1 MNTFGKHL
9 VVKKQ
14 LSPIHEKEIFCEII
28 DLYEDVALRGIDLT
42 RNTGINLDGYN
53 EDFYLIIENLI
64 YVKYGEWKSEIITW
78 YIWERK
84 DIITGEIGI
93 MEITNEDTD
102 KTREVIIKCS
112 EDLWDVLDELSK
124 KKNKDE

>member
-9 VVKKQ
+9 IVKKQ

-102 KTREVIIKCS
+102 KTREVIVKCS

-124 KKNKDE
+124 KKKQR

>member
-14 LSPIHEKEIFCEII
+14 LAPIHEKEIFCEII

>member
-9 VVKKQ
+9 IVKKQ

-102 KTREVIIKCS
+102 KTREVIVKCS